1 MDEEAKVIDW
11 ITSEVETESCTM
23 QDYPVYHWGK
33 RVIDRSGDYLIVY
46 FHPLLEKSSL
56 YIQRRGGLLFYCSL
70 IGVCF
75 LMKKRLIP

>member
-11 ITSEVETESCTM
+11 ITSEVETESCIM

-46 FHPLLEKSSL
+46 FHPLLEKVV
-56 YIQRRGGLLFYCSL
+56 YTFK
-70 IGVCF
+70 GVEDCF
-75 LMKKRLIP
+75 FVAH

>member
-46 FHPLLEKSSL
+46 FHPLLEKVV
-56 YIQRRGGLLFYCSL
+56 YTFK
-70 IGVCF
+70 GVEDCF
-75 LMKKRLIP
+75 FIAH